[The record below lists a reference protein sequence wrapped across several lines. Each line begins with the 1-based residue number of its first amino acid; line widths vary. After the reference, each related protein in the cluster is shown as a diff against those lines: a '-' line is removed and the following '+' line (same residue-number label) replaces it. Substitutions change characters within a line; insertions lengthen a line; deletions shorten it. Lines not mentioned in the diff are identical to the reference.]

1 MYLYFFKCVGVGL
14 SFILYED
21 SIRILFEKINM
32 LDLNIYYFNEIF
44 FFLNVIVY
52 K

>member
-1 MYLYFFKCVGVGL
+1 MYLYFFKFVGVGL
-14 SFILYED
+14 CFILYED